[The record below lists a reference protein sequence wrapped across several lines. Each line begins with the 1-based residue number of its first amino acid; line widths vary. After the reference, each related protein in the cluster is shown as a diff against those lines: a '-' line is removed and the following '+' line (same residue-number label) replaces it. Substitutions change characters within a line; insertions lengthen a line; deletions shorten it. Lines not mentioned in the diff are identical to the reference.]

1 MMRTV
6 ARERVRNRLHEATQY
21 PVAIL
26 RAPAGFGKSTELRRF
41 ADEHPSVV
49 RYTLTSEIRTPWA
62 FLRGLV
68 AALFE
73 TVPGL
78 TFSLAGAWERAAA
91 SQTPAEHLARWLYSH
106 IGKLDLTIAIDQVH
120 FAGADRLVQDLI
132 TRIVDL
138 RTGSIRWIFSTRD
151 VIDLP
156 IPRWMANG
164 VMDLPIDAD
173 VLRFDAEDTAKAA
186 ALWHRSYGDGT
197 IDDVLRGTG
206 GWPMGVMFAL
216 RSAASGRQGVVDY
229 RAESFN
235 VLAERAFSDRSDR
248 QRDFLLATCVFST
261 LDDDLCRRVG
271 FADASQLLRALESD
285 AGLIFAESGSVR
297 QYHDSFA
304 QYLQHAL
311 RERGA
316 VHVQAVLG
324 NAISALV
331 ELGRPGE
338 ALGLAIRYEQQGQVA
353 RLLERHGFELM
364 QYGDEQVVLDAL
376 SALGAP
382 SDQWSAQALALK
394 AIFESRAGRLD
405 TSDAWLYTALERTND
420 AGVRA
425 EIAYRGASEMLQ
437 RRRTGALDLLDL
449 DAVTEDVPLPLRVSI
464 LSAKASAAM
473 QAGDSAQANACI
485 EQALELADRV
495 EDQHVIVALHVRAAY
510 VSLYSGERDRAKT
523 FALRGALLAEECS
536 QFQMA
541 CAAYS
546 TLYAAAADEDEPA
559 QCLEYLARLA
569 ENAAKSGNPRMQLYA
584 LMARFD
590 LETERGDFEALA
602 QLRRS
607 LASFDVNYEELDTTE
622 TILPSRAMQL
632 AWEGRFEDAYR
643 LLLPSAQQQI
653 EPDRAAL
660 RWSEI
665 ALYAAACRQ
674 QAARDALSKVRRE
687 FREDGARTVRSDRA
701 QIYSV
706 CALAL
711 LGRYNAARTLADAL
725 SRVPLTPRNAALCEA
740 AAQFARAL
748 GEERNELAL
757 DRALN
762 ALHRCDA
769 GGIATVLL
777 AMPLPER
784 SRRQRPSAATQ
795 LREGAEEFAA
805 SLAEISSFPEE
816 RSLGFGAGLQVLA
829 ERLCEYV
836 DDRNGRSLEAWLDEF
851 AVRYGGAQALR
862 TALSMS
868 PQALEE
874 FLARRGFR
882 ADPLLSD
889 LRRIVHRTVLRPQ
902 RPMDAAASELVDEID
917 AAINELIARLDTVD
931 ALTAEHSRAVSSWCA
946 RLARMMGMGADEV
959 TLASRSGLIHDIG
972 KIRTPIE
979 VLTAPRK
986 LTLPEWQIMREHV
999 EAGEDIV
1006 RGISPLSFLSVA
1018 VRSHHERID
1027 GKGYPDGTAGSKIPF
1042 IARLVA
1048 VADSFNAMIG
1058 RRPYRRPM
1066 PPSIALEELQ
1076 RHRGTQFD
1084 PEIAGAMIVAVTSQ
1098 RSQTCA

>member
-1 MMRTV
+1 MMRTL
-6 ARERVRNRLHEATQY
+6 ARERVRNRLHHAARY

-26 RAPAGFGKSTELRRF
+26 CAPSGFGKSTELRGF
-41 ADEHPSVV
+41 IEEHPSVIC
-49 RYTLTSEIRTPWA
+49 YTLTSEIRTPWA
-62 FLRGLV
+62 FMRGLV
-68 AALFE
+68 DALFE

-91 SQTPAEHLARWLYSH
+91 SKTPAEHLARWLYSH
-106 IGKLDLTIAIDQVH
+106 IGKLDLTIAVDQVH
-120 FAGADRLVQDLI
+120 FAGTDSLVEDLL

-138 RTGSIRWIFSTRD
+138 RSDSIRWILSTRD
-151 VIDLP
+151 AIDLP
-156 IPRWMANG
+156 IPRWLADG
-164 VMDLPIDAD
+164 VMDLPLDAE
-173 VLRFDAEDTAKAA
+173 VLRFDADDTVKAA
-186 ALWHRSYGDGT
+186 ALWHCSYVDGA
-197 IDDVLRGTG
+197 IDEVLRATG
-206 GWPMGVMFAL
+206 GWPMGVIFAL
-216 RSAASGRQGVVDY
+216 RSAASGERGVVEC
-229 RAESFN
+229 RAESFD
-235 VLAERAFSDRSDR
+235 VLAERTFSDRSER
-248 QRDFLLATCVFST
+248 ERDFLLATCSFSS
-261 LDDDLCRRVG
+261 LDDDLCSRVG

-285 AGLIFAESGSVR
+285 AGLIFADSGAVR

-304 QYLQHAL
+304 QYLQNAL

-324 NAISALV
+324 NATSALV
-331 ELGRPGE
+331 ELDRPAE

-364 QYGDEQVVLDAL
+364 QYGDEQVILDAL
-376 SALGAP
+376 SALGPP

-405 TSDAWLYTALERTND
+405 TSDAWLSMALERTSD

-437 RRRTGALDLLDL
+437 RRRTGALELLDRN
-449 DAVTEDVPLPLRVSI
+449 AVEENVPLSLRVSI
-464 LSAKASAAM
+464 MSVKASAAM
-473 QAGDSAQANACI
+473 QAGDAAHARACI
-485 EQALELADRV
+485 GEALELAERV
-495 EDQHVIVALHVRAAY
+495 DDVHVIVALHVRAAY
-510 VSLYSGERDRAKT
+510 VSLYSGDPDKART
-523 FALRGALLAEECS
+523 FALRGALLAEESS

-546 TLYAAAADEDEPA
+546 TLYAAAADEDESA
-559 QCLEYLARLA
+559 QCLDYLARLA

-590 LETERGDFEALA
+590 LETERGDFEAVE

-607 LASFDVNYEELDTTE
+607 LGSFDVNYEELDTTE

-632 AWEGRFEDAYR
+632 AWEGRFEDAHR
-643 LLLPSAQQQI
+643 LLLPSVQQQI
-653 EPDRAAL
+653 EPDRAGL

-674 QAARDALSKVRRE
+674 KASARSALSNARRE
-687 FREDGARTVRSDRA
+687 FRADQSRTVRSHRS
-701 QIYSV
+701 QIYAV

-711 LGRYNAARTLADAL
+711 LGRYKAARTLSDSLAQAPLSPRNEAL
-725 SRVPLTPRNAALCEA
+725 SEA
-740 AAQFARAL
+740 AAQFVQAL
-748 GEERNELAL
+748 SGERNELAL

-762 ALHRCDA
+762 ALHGCDA
-769 GGIATVLL
+769 GGLATVLL

-784 SRRQRPSAATQ
+784 SRRQRPSAAEQ

-805 SLAEISSFPEE
+805 SLAAISSFPEE

-836 DDRNGRSLEAWLDEF
+836 DDRNGRSLEAWLDDF
-851 AVRYGGAQALR
+851 AVRYGGTQALR

-874 FLARRGFR
+874 FLSKRGFR

-889 LRRIVHRTVLRPQ
+889 LRRIVHRAALRPQ
-902 RPMDAAASELVDEID
+902 RRIDSSAGELVDEID
-917 AAINELIARLDTVD
+917 AAINDLIARLDVVD
-931 ALTAEHSRAVSSWCA
+931 PLTAEHSRAVSSWCA
-946 RLARMMGMGADEV
+946 RLARIMGMGADEIV
-959 TLASRSGLIHDIG
+959 LASRSGLIHDIG

-986 LTLPEWQIMREHV
+986 LTASEWQVMREHV
-999 EAGEDIV
+999 EIGEGIV
-1006 RGISPLSFLSVA
+1006 RALPPLAFLSVA

-1027 GKGYPDGTAGSKIPF
+1027 GKGYPDETAGSKIPL

-1066 PPSIALEELQ
+1066 PPSVALEELR
-1076 RHRGTQFD
+1076 RHTGTQFD
-1084 PEIAGAMIVAVTSQ
+1084 PEISAAMIAVVTAQ
-1098 RSQTCA
+1098 PG